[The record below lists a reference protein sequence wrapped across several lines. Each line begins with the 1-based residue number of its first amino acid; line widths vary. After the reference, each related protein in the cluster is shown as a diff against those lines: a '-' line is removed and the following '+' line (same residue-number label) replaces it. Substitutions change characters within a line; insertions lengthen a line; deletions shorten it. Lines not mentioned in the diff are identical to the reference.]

1 MSKGVVETAQEIVNQ
16 SPTVENA
23 RRLNRL
29 IREAKGEEKDFIY
42 DLVESFLM
50 QVEEPSQR
58 DALLKEID

>member
-50 QVEEPSQR
+50 QVEEPNQR